1 MKEPTP
7 SGWWGRLT
15 ALRANVSPFPSLMQ
29 GVSGFAACVVFLLF
43 TRCWLFHS
51 VCAGLGSPLL
61 IEKKRKTT
69 QAAKH
74 SLHQLRKRRHIGPK
88 CRESPP
94 PTTRCW
100 LFHSVCAGLGSP
112 LLIEKKRKTT
122 QAAKHS
128 LHQLRKRRHMQVWIA
143 PSSRWPPAMCLIPRV
158 GQDSAYT
165 PYIW

>member
-1 MKEPTP
+1 VSPFPSLMQGVLCCLHSSFYFVLSCTDRMKEPTP

-74 SLHQLRKRRHIGPK
+74 SLHQLRKRRH
-88 CRESPP
+88 
-94 PTTRCW
+94 
-100 LFHSVCAGLGSP
+100 
-112 LLIEKKRKTT
+112 
-122 QAAKHS
+122 
-128 LHQLRKRRHMQVWIA
+128 MQVWIA